1 MVKASFSTTWTKSIQ
16 PRKQRKYRYNAPLH
30 LKQKMVHVHLSP
42 ELRKKHGMRNVQIRK
57 GDKVKILRGKFSK
70 KEGKVERVALKNEK
84 VYITGMEAIKREG
97 AKVPVAFTPSNLMII
112 ELDLSDKKRKAKL
125 SSDKGAKETKEE
137 KKTEK
142 KAEVKTE
149 EKK

>member
-16 PRKQRKYRYNAPLH
+16 PRKQRKYRFNAPLH

-42 ELRKKHGMRNVQIRK
+42 ELRKKHEMRNVQIRK
-57 GDKVKILRGKFSK
+57 GDKVRVMRGKFSK

-125 SSDKGAKETKEE
+125 STNKGAKKSED